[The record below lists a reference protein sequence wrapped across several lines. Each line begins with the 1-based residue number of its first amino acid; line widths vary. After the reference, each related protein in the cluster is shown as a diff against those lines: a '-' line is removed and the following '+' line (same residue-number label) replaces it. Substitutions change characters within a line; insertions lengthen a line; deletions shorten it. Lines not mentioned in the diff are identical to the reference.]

1 MVWIYEYY
9 EKSLKNAVKKAREY
23 VEHGVDYTYAVVSST
38 VLPENFDFDEGY
50 VEDETYLPEN
60 VVYSVAKFD
69 GKLVE
74 NFIEKENT
82 DCYGAGSTACM
93 EFCKNCNE

>member
-1 MVWIYEYY
+1 MLHIFTDYLCV
-9 EKSLKNAVKKAREY
+9 KNINDALNNQEI
-23 VEHGVDYTYAVVSST
+23 
-38 VLPENFDFDEGY
+38 P
-50 VEDETYLPEN
+50 N

-93 EFCKNCNE
+93 EFCENCNE